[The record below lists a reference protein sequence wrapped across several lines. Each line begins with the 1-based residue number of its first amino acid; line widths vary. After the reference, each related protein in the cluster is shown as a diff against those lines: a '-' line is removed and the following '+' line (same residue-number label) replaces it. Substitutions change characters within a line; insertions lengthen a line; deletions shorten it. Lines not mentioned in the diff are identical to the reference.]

1 MPGKFVLK
9 KSGKGFHWNL
19 QSNNGKVIAT
29 SEHYE
34 SRRAAVAGIE
44 AVRKKARGAK
54 LVDVDAKPAKTTSA
68 KKSGKKVT
76 TKRASK
82 KVTAKRAGKNTATRK
97 TAKKTAAKRTAKKA
111 TSRRTAKK
119 S

>member
-19 QSNNGKVIAT
+19 HSNNGKVIAT
-29 SEHYE
+29 GEHFE

-54 LVDVDAKPAKTTSA
+54 LVDGDAKAAKTPSA
-68 KKSGKKVT
+68 KKPGRKVT
-76 TKRASK
+76 TKRTSK
-82 KVTAKRAGKNTATRK
+82 KVTAKRPV
-97 TAKKTAAKRTAKKA
+97 KKTAAQRTAKNG
-111 TSRRTAKK
+111 TSRRAGKK